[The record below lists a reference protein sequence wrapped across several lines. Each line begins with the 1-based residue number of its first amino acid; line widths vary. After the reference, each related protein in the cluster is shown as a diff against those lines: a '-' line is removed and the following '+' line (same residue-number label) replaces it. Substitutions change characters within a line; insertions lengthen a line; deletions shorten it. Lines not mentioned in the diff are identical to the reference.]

1 MQYDEIMQ
9 ATMLL
14 CCYFNKNEVK
24 NFKPLSGLEYS
35 KLAQWLYQNKRNPAD
50 LLSQADEILTEWD
63 DPKGKITAERIKQL
77 LGRGVSMSFAL
88 EKWTKQGIWVISRV
102 SEFYPK
108 AIKKHLGEQRP
119 PVLFGLGNQQLLNQA
134 GLGFVG
140 SRSISENDEVFAADK
155 AKQAVEEGYTIIS
168 GGAKGVDQ
176 AAMRAALEHGGK
188 SIGILA
194 DGIYT
199 NETRRIFLNYLRQ
212 ETLVLISPFFPEAG
226 FSVGSAMARNKFIYT
241 MSEAVI
247 VVKSDK
253 DKGGTWTGAKENLNK
268 KWVPLLVRD
277 FAEEGNQALIQMGG
291 IAFGHQQV
299 PYSQLLSKH
308 AQNSEVKIVENK
320 IFTEAE
326 DEDEAASVIL
336 RTKLETNPSLQQP
349 DLLTNNLHM
358 FEQLAIAPNQ
368 QSEVHFDLKTNDEAN
383 ENSAADTSEISSALD
398 VNPLQIELI
407 TESDK
412 QADKN
417 TDEMRLVQIQ
427 QKYGTIFDLFVNTL
441 ISLSKDKTSVFILDD
456 IKNQFPELQD
466 TQIKKWLKELETD
479 GCLRK
484 EGRKARYTFV

>member
-14 CCYFNKNEVK
+14 CCHFNKNEVK

-35 KLAQWLYQNKRNPAD
+35 RLAQWLYQNKWSPAD
-50 LLSQADEILTEWD
+50 LLSQTDEILTEWD

-176 AAMRAALEHGGK
+176 AAMRAALEHGGQ

-212 ETLVLISPFFPEAG
+212 GTLVLISPFFPEAG

-253 DKGGTWTGAKENLNK
+253 EKGGTWTGAKENLNK

-277 FAEEGNQALIQMGG
+277 IAQEGNQALIQMGG
-291 IAFGHQQV
+291 IGFEDEIV
-299 PYSQLLSKH
+299 PYVELLST
-308 AQNSEVKIVENK
+308 QPLVDQIVER
-320 IFTEAE
+320 TSSE
-326 DEDEAASVIL
+326 DTSQPQGNLLSVTL
-336 RTKLETNPSLQQP
+336 
-349 DLLTNNLHM
+349 DM

-368 QSEVHFDLKTNDEAN
+368 QSEVHFDLKNNDEAN
-383 ENSAADTSEISSALD
+383 ENSVADTSGTSSELD

-412 QADKN
+412 QADKH
-417 TDEMRLVQIQ
+417 TEEMRLVQIL
-427 QKYGTIFDLFVNTL
+427 QKYGAIFELFVNTL
-441 ISLSKDKTSVFILDD
+441 ISLSKDKTSFFILDD
-456 IKNQFPELQD
+456 IKNQFPELQE

>member
-35 KLAQWLYQNKRNPAD
+35 KLAQWLYQNKWSPAD
-50 LLSQADEILTEWD
+50 LLSQTDEILTEWD
-63 DPKGKITAERIKQL
+63 DPKGKITVERIKQL

-176 AAMRAALEHGGK
+176 AAMRAALEHGGQ

-212 ETLVLISPFFPEAG
+212 GTLVLISPFFPEAG

-277 FAEEGNQALIQMGG
+277 IAEEGNQALIQMGG
-291 IAFGHQQV
+291 IALGHHQA

-326 DEDEAASVIL
+326 AEAARVIL
-336 RTKLETNPSLQQP
+336 QSKLGSNPLLQQP
-349 DLLTNNLHM
+349 DLLANNLDM
-358 FEQLAIAPNQ
+358 FEQFAIAPNQ
-368 QSEVHFDLKTNDEAN
+368 QSEVHFDLKNNDEAN
-383 ENSAADTSEISSALD
+383 ENFVADTSETSSALD

-417 TDEMRLVQIQ
+417 TEEMRLVQIQ
-427 QKYGTIFDLFVNTL
+427 QKYGEIFELFVKTL
-441 ISLSKDKTSVFILDD
+441 ISLSKDKTSFFILDD
-456 IKNQFPELQD
+456 IKNQFPELQE

-484 EGRKARYTFV
+484 EGRNARYTFM

>member
-35 KLAQWLYQNKRNPAD
+35 KLAQWLYQNKWSPAD
-50 LLSQADEILTEWD
+50 LLTKTDEILTEWSD
-63 DPKGKITAERIKQL
+63 SKGKITAERIKQL
-77 LGRGVSMSFAL
+77 LSRGVSMSFAL

-119 PVLFGLGNQQLLNQA
+119 PILFGLGNQQLLNQA

-140 SRSISENDEVFAADK
+140 SRSISEDDGFFASDK
-155 AKQAVEEGYTIIS
+155 AIQAVDEGYTVIS

-176 AAMRAALEHGGK
+176 VAMQAALDHGGR
-188 SIGILA
+188 SVGILA

-199 NETRRIFLNYLRQ
+199 NQARRIFLDYLRQ
-212 ETLVLISPFFPEAG
+212 GTLVLISPFFPEAG

-277 FAEEGNQALIQMGG
+277 IQEEGNQALIQMGG
-291 IAFGHQQV
+291 ISVGLQKV
-299 PYSQLLSKH
+299 PYAELLS
-308 AQNSEVKIVENK
+308 AQPVYKELNAMAI
-320 IFTEAE
+320 I
-326 DEDEAASVIL
+326 DI
-336 RTKLETNPSLQQP
+336 PMQQP
-349 DLLTNNLHM
+349 DLLASNLDM
-358 FEQLAIAPNQ
+358 FETLDETPNSFLENQVDLIAKDKLKENALSTS
-368 QSEVHFDLKTNDEAN
+368 SEIDINSLQVELIPEFGEQADGYNDESR
-383 ENSAADTSEISSALD
+383 E
-398 VNPLQIELI
+398 
-407 TESDK
+407 
-412 QADKN
+412 
-417 TDEMRLVQIQ
+417 VQIQ
-427 QKYGTIFDLFVNTL
+427 QKYGAIFELFVNTL
-441 ISLSKDKTSVFILDD
+441 ISLSADNTSSFSLDD
-456 IKNQFPELQD
+456 IKKQFPELQD
-466 TQIKKWLKELETD
+466 TQIKRWLKELELE
-479 GCLRK
+479 GFLLK
-484 EGRKARYTFV
+484 EGRKARYKTL

>member
-35 KLAQWLYQNKRNPAD
+35 KLAQWLYQNKWSPAD
-50 LLSQADEILTEWD
+50 LLSQTDEILTEWD

-176 AAMRAALEHGGK
+176 AAMRAALEYGGQ

-212 ETLVLISPFFPEAG
+212 GTLVLISPFFPEAG

-253 DKGGTWTGAKENLNK
+253 EKGGTWTGAKENLNK

-291 IAFGHQQV
+291 IALGHQQV

-326 DEDEAASVIL
+326 AEAARVIL
-336 RTKLETNPSLQQP
+336 QTKLGSNPLLQQP
-349 DLLTNNLHM
+349 DLLANNLDM
-358 FEQLAIAPNQ
+358 FEQFAIAPYQ
-368 QSEVHFDLKTNDEAN
+368 QSEVHFDLKNNDEAN
-383 ENSAADTSEISSALD
+383 ENFVADTSETSSALD
-398 VNPLQIELI
+398 VNPLQIDLI

-417 TDEMRLVQIQ
+417 TDEMRLIQIQ
-427 QKYGTIFDLFVNTL
+427 QKYGAIFELFVNTL
-441 ISLSKDKTSVFILDD
+441 ISLSKDKTSFFILDD
-456 IKNQFPELQD
+456 IKNQFPELQE
-466 TQIKKWLKELETD
+466 TQIKKWLKELETE

-484 EGRKARYTFV
+484 EGRKARYTFM

>member
-35 KLAQWLYQNKRNPAD
+35 KLAQWLYQNKRSPAD

-119 PVLFGLGNQQLLNQA
+119 PVLFGLGNQQLLNQS

-140 SRSISENDEVFAADK
+140 SRSISENDEVFAANK

-176 AAMRAALEHGGK
+176 AAMRAALEHGGQ

-212 ETLVLISPFFPEAG
+212 GTLVLISPFFPEAG

-277 FAEEGNQALIQMGG
+277 FAAEGNQALIQMGG

-326 DEDEAASVIL
+326 DEAASVIL

-349 DLLTNNLHM
+349 DLLTNNLDI

-417 TDEMRLVQIQ
+417 TEEMRLVQIQ

-441 ISLSKDKTSVFILDD
+441 ISLSKNKTSFFILDD

>member
-14 CCYFNKNEVK
+14 CCHFNKNEVK

-35 KLAQWLYQNKRNPAD
+35 KLAQWLHQNKWTPAS
-50 LLSQADEILTEWD
+50 LLSQTDEILTEWE

-119 PVLFGLGNQQLLNQA
+119 PILFGLGNQQLLNQA

-140 SRSISENDEVFAADK
+140 SRSITKNDEIFASEK
-155 AKQAVEEGYTIIS
+155 AKQAVEEGYNVIS

-176 AAMRAALEHGGK
+176 TAMQAALEHGGR
-188 SIGILA
+188 SVGILA

-212 ETLVLISPFFPEAG
+212 GTLVLISPFFPEAG

-277 FAEEGNQALIQMGG
+277 IAEEGNQALIQMGG
-291 IAFGHQQV
+291 IGFGHHKV
-299 PYSQLLSKH
+299 PYVELLSV
-308 AQNSEVKIVENK
+308 QPTVKETIAIK
-320 IFTEAE
+320 TIEA
-326 DEDEAASVIL
+326 
-336 RTKLETNPSLQQP
+336 PMQQP
-349 DLLTNNLHM
+349 DLLADNLDM
-358 FEQLAIAPNQ
+358 LEPLVEDPEP
-368 QSEVHFDLKTNDEAN
+368 QSEDYGDLKKKDEKNLGFVADIL
-383 ENSAADTSEISSALD
+383 ETSSESAINSSQA
-398 VNPLQIELI
+398 ELI
-407 TESDK
+407 TESDE
-412 QADKN
+412 QADGKI
-417 TDEMRLVQIQ
+417 DERRLVQIQ
-427 QKYGTIFDLFVNTL
+427 QKYGAIFELFVNTL
-441 ISLSKDKTSVFILDD
+441 ISLSKDKTSFILDD
-456 IKNQFPELQD
+456 VKNQFPELQE
-466 TQIKKWLKELETD
+466 TQIKKWLKELETE
-479 GCLRK
+479 GFLRK
-484 EGRKARYTFV
+484 EGRKARYTFM

>member
-35 KLAQWLYQNKRNPAD
+35 KLAQWLYQNKRSPAD

-119 PVLFGLGNQQLLNQA
+119 PVLFGLGNQQLLNQS

-140 SRSISENDEVFAADK
+140 SRSISENDEVFAANK

-176 AAMRAALEHGGK
+176 AAMRAALEHGGQ

-326 DEDEAASVIL
+326 DEAASVIL

-349 DLLTNNLHM
+349 DLLTNNLDM

-417 TDEMRLVQIQ
+417 TEEMRLVQIQ

-441 ISLSKDKTSVFILDD
+441 ISLSKNKTSFFILDD

-479 GCLRK
+479 DCLRK

>member
-35 KLAQWLYQNKRNPAD
+35 KLAQWLHQNKWTPAS
-50 LLSQADEILTEWD
+50 LLSQTDEILTEWE
-63 DPKGKITAERIKQL
+63 DPKGKITVERIKQL

-119 PVLFGLGNQQLLNQA
+119 AILFGLGNQQLLNQT

-140 SRSISENDEVFAADK
+140 SRSITENDELFAAEK
-155 AKQAVEEGYTIIS
+155 AKQAVEEGYIIIS

-176 AAMRAALEHGGK
+176 AAMQAALEHGGQ
-188 SIGILA
+188 SVGILA

-212 ETLVLISPFFPEAG
+212 GTLVLISPFFPEAG

-277 FAEEGNQALIQMGG
+277 IAEEGNQALLQMGG
-291 IAFGHQQV
+291 FSLGEQRV
-299 PYSQLLSKH
+299 PYVEFLSAH
-308 AQNSEVKIVENK
+308 PPLN
-320 IFTEAE
+320 
-326 DEDEAASVIL
+326 
-336 RTKLETNPSLQQP
+336 ETTAIISNDVSLQQA
-349 DLLTNNLHM
+349 DLLSENLDM
-358 FEQLAIAPNQ
+358 FEPLVEDTDP
-368 QSEVHFDLKTNDEAN
+368 QSEHHVDVKTNDEAN
-383 ENSAADTSEISSALD
+383 ENSVADFSEISSKLD
-398 VNPLQIELI
+398 MNPLQAELI
-407 TESDK
+407 TESDEETDAHK
-412 QADKN
+412 DK
-417 TDEMRLVQIQ
+417 TRLVQIQ
-427 QKYGTIFDLFVNTL
+427 QKYGAIFELFVNTL
-441 ISLSKDKTSVFILDD
+441 IALSKDKTSFFILDD
-456 IKNQFPELQD
+456 IKKQFPELQD
-466 TQIKKWLKELETD
+466 TQIKKWLKELETE
-479 GCLRK
+479 GCLLK
-484 EGRKARYTFV
+484 EGRKAHYIFV

>member
-14 CCYFNKNEVK
+14 CCHFNKNEVK

-35 KLAQWLYQNKRNPAD
+35 KLAQWLYQNKWSPAD
-50 LLSQADEILTEWD
+50 LLSQTDEILTEWD

-119 PVLFGLGNQQLLNQA
+119 PILFGLGNQQLLNQIS
-134 GLGFVG
+134 LGFVG
-140 SRSISENDEVFAADK
+140 SRSITENDEIFASEK

-176 AAMRAALEHGGK
+176 AAMQAALEYGGQ

-212 ETLVLISPFFPEAG
+212 GNLVLISPFFPEAK

-277 FAEEGNQALIQMGG
+277 IAEEGNQALIQIGG
-291 IAFGHQQV
+291 IGFGDPIV
-299 PYSQLLSKH
+299 PYIRLLST
-308 AQNSEVKIVENK
+308 QPLMNQIVE
-320 IFTEAE
+320 
-326 DEDEAASVIL
+326 
-336 RTKLETNPSLQQP
+336 RTSSEETSQQQRN
-349 DLLTNNLHM
+349 LLPVTLDM
-358 FEQLAIAPNQ
+358 FEQSAIGLNQ
-368 QSEVHFDLKTNDEAN
+368 QSEISSDLKMNDEAN
-383 ENSAADTSEISSALD
+383 ENSVADTSETSSALD

-417 TDEMRLVQIQ
+417 TEEMRLVQIQ
-427 QKYGTIFDLFVNTL
+427 QKYGAIFELFVNTL
-441 ISLSKDKTSVFILDD
+441 ISLSKDKTSFFILDD
-456 IKNQFPELQD
+456 VKNQFPELQD

-479 GCLRK
+479 GYLHK
-484 EGRKARYTFV
+484 EGRKARYKFA

>member
-14 CCYFNKNEVK
+14 CCYFNKNELK

-35 KLAQWLYQNKRNPAD
+35 KLAQWLYQNKWSPAD
-50 LLSQADEILTEWD
+50 LLSQTDEILTEWD

-119 PVLFGLGNQQLLNQA
+119 PVLFGLGNQQLLNQT

-176 AAMRAALEHGGK
+176 AAMRAALEHGGQ

-212 ETLVLISPFFPEAG
+212 GTLVLISPFFPEAG

-277 FAEEGNQALIQMGG
+277 IAEEGNQALIQMGG
-291 IAFGHQQV
+291 IGFEDEIV
-299 PYSQLLSKH
+299 PYVELLST
-308 AQNSEVKIVENK
+308 QPLVDQIVER
-320 IFTEAE
+320 TSSE
-326 DEDEAASVIL
+326 DTSQPQGNLLSVTL
-336 RTKLETNPSLQQP
+336 
-349 DLLTNNLHM
+349 DM

-368 QSEVHFDLKTNDEAN
+368 QSEVHFDLKNNDEAN
-383 ENSAADTSEISSALD
+383 ENSVEDTSETSSELD

-412 QADKN
+412 QGDKN
-417 TDEMRLVQIQ
+417 TEEMRLVQIQ
-427 QKYGTIFDLFVNTL
+427 QKYGEIFELFVKTL
-441 ISLSKDKTSVFILDD
+441 ISLSKDKTSFFILDD

-466 TQIKKWLKELETD
+466 TQIKKWLKELETE

>member
-35 KLAQWLYQNKRNPAD
+35 KLAQWLYQNKWSPAD
-50 LLSQADEILTEWD
+50 LLSQTDEILTEWD
-63 DPKGKITAERIKQL
+63 DPKGKITVERIKQL

-140 SRSISENDEVFAADK
+140 SRSISENDEIFAADK

-176 AAMRAALEHGGK
+176 AAMRAALEHGGQ

-194 DGIYT
+194 DSIYT

-212 ETLVLISPFFPEAG
+212 GALVLISPFFPEAG

-277 FAEEGNQALIQMGG
+277 IAEEGNQALIQMGG
-291 IAFGHQQV
+291 IALGHHQAA
-299 PYSQLLSKH
+299 YSQLLSKH

-326 DEDEAASVIL
+326 AEAARVIL
-336 RTKLETNPSLQQP
+336 QTKLASNPLQQP
-349 DLLTNNLHM
+349 DLLANNLDM
-358 FEQLAIAPNQ
+358 FEQSAIAPNQ

-383 ENSAADTSEISSALD
+383 ENSVADTLETSTELD

-412 QADKN
+412 QADKH
-417 TDEMRLVQIQ
+417 TEEMRLVQIQ
-427 QKYGTIFDLFVNTL
+427 QKYGAIFELFVNTL
-441 ISLSKDKTSVFILDD
+441 ISLSKDKTSFFILDD
-456 IKNQFPELQD
+456 IKNQFPELQEN
-466 TQIKKWLKELETD
+466 QIKKWLKELENE
-479 GCLRK
+479 GLLLK

>member
-14 CCYFNKNEVK
+14 CCHFNKNEVK

-35 KLAQWLYQNKRNPAD
+35 KLAQWLYQNKWSPAN
-50 LLSQADEILTEWD
+50 LLSQTDEILTEWD

-176 AAMRAALEHGGK
+176 AAMRAALEHGGQ

-212 ETLVLISPFFPEAG
+212 GTLVLISPFFPEAG

-277 FAEEGNQALIQMGG
+277 IAQEGNQALIQMGG
-291 IAFGHQQV
+291 IGFGDQIV
-299 PYSQLLSKH
+299 PYVELLSTQPL
-308 AQNSEVKIVENK
+308 ADQIVER
-320 IFTEAE
+320 TSSEEASQPQGNLL
-326 DEDEAASVIL
+326 SVTL
-336 RTKLETNPSLQQP
+336 
-349 DLLTNNLHM
+349 DM
-358 FEQLAIAPNQ
+358 FEQSAIGLNQ
-368 QSEVHFDLKTNDEAN
+368 QSETYSDLKINDEVN
-383 ENSAADTSEISSALD
+383 ENIAVETSSTLD
-398 VNPLQIELI
+398 ENPLQIELI

-417 TDEMRLVQIQ
+417 TEDMRLVQIQ
-427 QKYGTIFDLFVNTL
+427 QKYGAIFELFVNTL
-441 ISLSKDKTSVFILDD
+441 ISLSKDRTSFFVLDD

-466 TQIKKWLKELETD
+466 TQIKKWLKELETE

>member
-35 KLAQWLYQNKRNPAD
+35 KLAQWLHQNKWTPAS
-50 LLSQADEILTEWD
+50 LLSRTDEILTKWE

-88 EKWTKQGIWVISRV
+88 EKWAKQGIWVISRV

-155 AKQAVEEGYTIIS
+155 AKRAVEEGYTIIS

-176 AAMRAALEHGGK
+176 AAMRAALEHGGQ

-308 AQNSEVKIVENK
+308 AQNSEVK
-320 IFTEAE
+320 
-326 DEDEAASVIL
+326 EDEAASVIL

-349 DLLTNNLHM
+349 DLLTNNLDM

-417 TDEMRLVQIQ
+417 TEEMRLVKIQ

-441 ISLSKDKTSVFILDD
+441 ISLSKNKTSFFILDD

>member
-35 KLAQWLYQNKRNPAD
+35 KLAQWLYQNKWSPAD
-50 LLSQADEILTEWD
+50 LLTKTDEILTEWSD
-63 DPKGKITAERIKQL
+63 SKGKITAERIKQL
-77 LGRGVSMSFAL
+77 LSRGVSMSFAL

-119 PVLFGLGNQQLLNQA
+119 PILFGLGNQQLLNQA

-140 SRSISENDEVFAADK
+140 SRSISEDDGFFASDK
-155 AKQAVEEGYTIIS
+155 AIQAVDEGYTVIS

-176 AAMRAALEHGGK
+176 VAMQAALDHGGR
-188 SIGILA
+188 SVGILA

-199 NETRRIFLNYLRQ
+199 NEARRIFLDYLRQ
-212 ETLVLISPFFPEAG
+212 GTLVLISPFFPEAG

-277 FAEEGNQALIQMGG
+277 IQEEGNQALIQMGG
-291 IAFGHQQV
+291 ISVGLQKV
-299 PYSQLLSKH
+299 PYAELLS
-308 AQNSEVKIVENK
+308 AQPVYKELNAMAI
-320 IFTEAE
+320 I
-326 DEDEAASVIL
+326 DI
-336 RTKLETNPSLQQP
+336 PMQQP
-349 DLLTNNLHM
+349 DLLASNLDM
-358 FEQLAIAPNQ
+358 FETLDETPNSFLENQVDLIAKDKLKENALSTS
-368 QSEVHFDLKTNDEAN
+368 SEIDINSLQVELIPEFGEQADGYNDESR
-383 ENSAADTSEISSALD
+383 E
-398 VNPLQIELI
+398 
-407 TESDK
+407 
-412 QADKN
+412 
-417 TDEMRLVQIQ
+417 VQIQ
-427 QKYGTIFDLFVNTL
+427 QKYGAIFELFVNTL
-441 ISLSKDKTSVFILDD
+441 ISLSADNTSSFSLDD
-456 IKNQFPELQD
+456 IKKQFPELQD
-466 TQIKKWLKELETD
+466 TQIKRWLKELELE
-479 GCLRK
+479 GFLLK
-484 EGRKARYTFV
+484 EGRKARYKTL

>member
-14 CCYFNKNEVK
+14 CCHFNKNEVK

-35 KLAQWLYQNKRNPAD
+35 KLAQWLYQNKWSPAD
-50 LLSQADEILTEWD
+50 LLSQTDEILKEWD

-119 PVLFGLGNQQLLNQA
+119 PILFGLGNQQLLNQA
-134 GLGFVG
+134 ALGFVG
-140 SRSISENDEVFAADK
+140 SRSITENDELFAADK
-155 AKQAVEEGYTIIS
+155 VKQAVEEGYTIIS

-176 AAMRAALEHGGK
+176 AAMRAALEHGGR
-188 SIGILA
+188 SVGILA

-212 ETLVLISPFFPEAG
+212 GTLVLISPFFPEAG

-277 FAEEGNQALIQMGG
+277 IAEEGNQALIQMGG
-291 IAFGHQQV
+291 IGFRDQIV
-299 PYSQLLSKH
+299 PYVELLST
-308 AQNSEVKIVENK
+308 QPLVDQIVERTSSEETSQQQRNLL
-320 IFTEAE
+320 
-326 DEDEAASVIL
+326 SVTL
-336 RTKLETNPSLQQP
+336 
-349 DLLTNNLHM
+349 DM
-358 FEQLAIAPNQ
+358 FEQSAIGLNQ
-368 QSEVHFDLKTNDEAN
+368 QSETYSDLKINDEVN
-383 ENSAADTSEISSALD
+383 ENIAVDTLETSSQLD

-407 TESDK
+407 TESEEPSDK
-412 QADKN
+412 EN
-417 TDEMRLVQIQ
+417 NSEEIRLVQIH
-427 QKYGTIFDLFVNTL
+427 QKYGAIFELFVNTL
-441 ISLSKDKTSVFILDD
+441 ISLSKDKTSFFVLNDV
-456 IKNQFPELQD
+456 KNKFPELQD
-466 TQIKKWLKELETD
+466 TQIKKWLKELESE
-479 GCLRK
+479 GLLLK

>member
-35 KLAQWLYQNKRNPAD
+35 KLAQWLYQNKWSPAD
-50 LLSQADEILTEWD
+50 LLSQTDEILTEWD

-119 PVLFGLGNQQLLNQA
+119 PILFGLGNQQLLNQA

-176 AAMRAALEHGGK
+176 AAMRAALEYGGQ

-212 ETLVLISPFFPEAG
+212 GTLVLISPFFPEAG

-253 DKGGTWTGAKENLNK
+253 EKGGTWTGAKENLNK

-277 FAEEGNQALIQMGG
+277 IAEEGNQALIQMGG
-291 IAFGHQQV
+291 IALGHQQAA
-299 PYSQLLSKH
+299 YSQLLSKH
-308 AQNSEVKIVENK
+308 AQNIEVKIVENK

-326 DEDEAASVIL
+326 AEAARVIL
-336 RTKLETNPSLQQP
+336 QTNLGSNPLQQP
-349 DLLTNNLHM
+349 DLLANNLDM
-358 FEQLAIAPNQ
+358 FEQSAIGLNQ
-368 QSEVHFDLKTNDEAN
+368 QSEVHFDLKNNDEAN
-383 ENSAADTSEISSALD
+383 ENSVADTSEISSALD

-417 TDEMRLVQIQ
+417 TEEMRSVQIQ
-427 QKYGTIFDLFVNTL
+427 QKYGAIFELFVNTL
-441 ISLSKDKTSVFILDD
+441 ISLSKDKTSFFILDD

-466 TQIKKWLKELETD
+466 TQIKKWLKELETE

>member
-35 KLAQWLYQNKRNPAD
+35 KLAQWLYQNKWSPAD
-50 LLSQADEILTEWD
+50 LLSQTDEILTEWD

-119 PVLFGLGNQQLLNQA
+119 PVLFGLGNQQLLNQT

-176 AAMRAALEHGGK
+176 AAMRAALEHGGQ

-194 DGIYT
+194 DGIYA

-212 ETLVLISPFFPEAG
+212 GTLVLISPFFPEAG

-241 MSEAVI
+241 MSEAVM

-253 DKGGTWTGAKENLNK
+253 DKGGTWAGAKENLNK

-277 FAEEGNQALIQMGG
+277 IAEEGNQALIQMGG
-291 IAFGHQQV
+291 IGFGDQIV
-299 PYSQLLSKH
+299 PYVDK
-308 AQNSEVKIVENK
+308 
-320 IFTEAE
+320 
-326 DEDEAASVIL
+326 
-336 RTKLETNPSLQQP
+336 
-349 DLLTNNLHM
+349 
-358 FEQLAIAPNQ
+358 
-368 QSEVHFDLKTNDEAN
+368 
-383 ENSAADTSEISSALD
+383 SS
-398 VNPLQIELI
+398 
-407 TESDK
+407 T
-412 QADKN
+412 
-417 TDEMRLVQIQ
+417 
-427 QKYGTIFDLFVNTL
+427 
-441 ISLSKDKTSVFILDD
+441 
-456 IKNQFPELQD
+456 
-466 TQIKKWLKELETD
+466 
-479 GCLRK
+479 
-484 EGRKARYTFV
+484 

>member
-14 CCYFNKNEVK
+14 CCHFNKNEVK

-35 KLAQWLYQNKRNPAD
+35 RLAQWLYQNKWSPAD
-50 LLSQADEILTEWD
+50 LLSQTDEILTEWD

-176 AAMRAALEHGGK
+176 AAMRAALEHGGQ

-212 ETLVLISPFFPEAG
+212 GTLVLISPFFPEAG

-277 FAEEGNQALIQMGG
+277 IAEEGNQALIQMGG
-291 IAFGHQQV
+291 IGFGDQIV
-299 PYSQLLSKH
+299 PYVELLSTQPL
-308 AQNSEVKIVENK
+308 ADQIVER
-320 IFTEAE
+320 TSSEEASQPQGNLL
-326 DEDEAASVIL
+326 SVTL
-336 RTKLETNPSLQQP
+336 
-349 DLLTNNLHM
+349 DM
-358 FEQLAIAPNQ
+358 FEQSAIGLNQ
-368 QSEVHFDLKTNDEAN
+368 QSETYSDLKINDEVN
-383 ENSAADTSEISSALD
+383 ENIAVDTLKTSSTLD
-398 VNPLQIELI
+398 ENPLQIELI
-407 TESDK
+407 IESDK

-417 TDEMRLVQIQ
+417 TEDMRLVQIQ
-427 QKYGTIFDLFVNTL
+427 QKYGAIFELFLNTL
-441 ISLSKDKTSVFILDD
+441 ISLSKDKTSFFILDD

>member
-14 CCYFNKNEVK
+14 CCHFNKNEVK

-35 KLAQWLYQNKRNPAD
+35 KLAQWLYQNKWNPAD
-50 LLSQADEILTEWD
+50 LLSQTDEILTEWD

-108 AIKKHLGEQRP
+108 AFKKHLGEQRP
-119 PVLFGLGNQQLLNQA
+119 PILFGLGNQQLLNQA

-140 SRSISENDEVFAADK
+140 SRSISENDELFASEK
-155 AKQAVEEGYTIIS
+155 AKQAVEESYNIIS

-176 AAMRAALEHGGK
+176 TAMLAALEHGGR
-188 SIGILA
+188 SVGILA
-194 DGIYT
+194 DGIYA
-199 NETRRIFLNYLRQ
+199 NETRRIFVNYLRQ
-212 ETLVLISPFFPEAG
+212 GTLVLISPFFPEAG

-277 FAEEGNQALIQMGG
+277 IAEEGNQALIQMGG
-291 IAFGHQQV
+291 IGFGDPIV
-299 PYSQLLSKH
+299 PYIKFLST
-308 AQNSEVKIVENK
+308 QPVIDQIVER
-320 IFTEAE
+320 TSS
-326 DEDEAASVIL
+326 DETS
-336 RTKLETNPSLQQP
+336 QQQRN
-349 DLLTNNLHM
+349 LLPVTLDM
-358 FEQLAIAPNQ
+358 FEQSAIGLNQ
-368 QSEVHFDLKTNDEAN
+368 QSETYSDLKMNDEAN
-383 ENSAADTSEISSALD
+383 ENTPVDNLKTSSQLD

-407 TESDK
+407 TVLEEQSDK
-412 QADKN
+412 ESN
-417 TDEMRLVQIQ
+417 SEEIRLVQIH
-427 QKYGTIFDLFVNTL
+427 QKYGAIFELFVNTL
-441 ISLSKDKTSVFILDD
+441 ISLSKDKTSFFVLDD
-456 IKNQFPELQD
+456 VKNKFPELQD

-479 GCLRK
+479 GYLRK
-484 EGRKARYTFV
+484 EGRKARYAFV

>member
-14 CCYFNKNEVK
+14 CCHFNKNEVK

-35 KLAQWLYQNKRNPAD
+35 KLAQWLHQNKWTPAS
-50 LLSQADEILTEWD
+50 LLSQTDEILTQWE

-108 AIKKHLGEQRP
+108 AIKRHLGDQRP
-119 PVLFGLGNQQLLNQA
+119 PILFGLGNQQLLNQT

-140 SRSISENDEVFAADK
+140 SRYITKNDEIFASEK
-155 AKQAVEEGYTIIS
+155 AKQAVEEGYNVIS

-176 AAMRAALEHGGK
+176 AAMQAALEHGGR
-188 SIGILA
+188 SVGILA

-199 NETRRIFLNYLRQ
+199 NETRRIFLKYLRQ

-253 DKGGTWTGAKENLNK
+253 DKGGTWAGAKENLNK

-277 FAEEGNQALIQMGG
+277 IAEEGNQALIQMGG
-291 IAFGHQQV
+291 IGFGHHKV
-299 PYSQLLSKH
+299 PYVELLSVQPTVKETI
-308 AQNSEVKIVENK
+308 AIKTIEAPMQQADLLADNLDILAPLIEDPKPQSEDYDTLKK
-320 IFTEAE
+320 K
-326 DEDEAASVIL
+326 DEKNLGFVADILKTSLEAAI
-336 RTKLETNPSLQQP
+336 NPSQ
-349 DLLTNNLHM
+349 
-358 FEQLAIAPNQ
+358 A
-368 QSEVHFDLKTNDEAN
+368 
-383 ENSAADTSEISSALD
+383 
-398 VNPLQIELI
+398 ELI
-407 TESDK
+407 TESDE
-412 QADKN
+412 QADGKI
-417 TDEMRLVQIQ
+417 DELRLVQIQ
-427 QKYGTIFDLFVNTL
+427 QKYGAIFEVFVNTL
-441 ISLSKDKTSVFILDD
+441 ISLSKDKTSSFILDD
-456 IKNQFPELQD
+456 VKNQFPELQD
-466 TQIKKWLKELETD
+466 TQIKKWLKELESE

-484 EGRKARYTFV
+484 EGRKALYTFV

>member
-14 CCYFNKNEVK
+14 CCHFNKNEVK

-35 KLAQWLYQNKRNPAD
+35 KLAQWLHRNSWTPAS
-50 LLSQADEILTEWD
+50 LLSQTDEVLAKWEDPT
-63 DPKGKITAERIKQL
+63 PKGKITTERLKQL
-77 LGRGVSMSFAL
+77 LGRGVSMAFAL
-88 EKWTKQGIWVISRV
+88 EKWSKQGIWVISRV

-108 AIKKHLGEQRP
+108 VIKKHLGEQRP
-119 PVLFGLGNQQLLNQA
+119 PILFGLGNQQLLNQTS
-134 GLGFVG
+134 LGFVG
-140 SRSISENDEVFAADK
+140 SRSITENDEIFAADK

-176 AAMRAALEHGGK
+176 AAMRAALEHGGQ

-194 DGIYT
+194 DGIYA

-212 ETLVLISPFFPEAG
+212 GTLVLISPFFPEAG

-277 FAEEGNQALIQMGG
+277 IAEEGNQALIQMGG
-291 IAFGHQQV
+291 IGFGDQIV
-299 PYSQLLSKH
+299 PYVELLSTEPLIH
-308 AQNSEVKIVENK
+308 EIVE
-320 IFTEAE
+320 
-326 DEDEAASVIL
+326 
-336 RTKLETNPSLQQP
+336 RTSEETSQQQR
-349 DLLTNNLHM
+349 DLLAGTLDM
-358 FEQLAIAPNQ
+358 FEQLAIGPNQ

-383 ENSAADTSEISSALD
+383 KNYAADTLETSSELD
-398 VNPLQIELI
+398 VNSLQIELI
-407 TESDK
+407 TESEE

-417 TDEMRLVQIQ
+417 TEETRLVQIQ
-427 QKYGTIFDLFVNTL
+427 QKYGAIFELFVNTL
-441 ISLSKDKTSVFILDD
+441 ISLSKDKTSFFILDD
-456 IKNQFPELQD
+456 VKNQFPELQD

-479 GCLRK
+479 GYLHK
-484 EGRKARYTFV
+484 EGRKARYTFM

>member
-35 KLAQWLYQNKRNPAD
+35 KLAQWLYQNKWSPAD
-50 LLSQADEILTEWD
+50 LLSQTDEILTEWD

-119 PVLFGLGNQQLLNQA
+119 PVLFGLGNQQLLNQTS
-134 GLGFVG
+134 LGIVG
-140 SRSISENDEVFAADK
+140 SRSITENDELFAADK

-176 AAMRAALEHGGK
+176 AAMRAALEHGGQ

-212 ETLVLISPFFPEAG
+212 GALVLISPFFPEAG

-291 IAFGHQQV
+291 IALGHQQV

-326 DEDEAASVIL
+326 AEAARVIL
-336 RTKLETNPSLQQP
+336 QTKLGSNPLLQQP
-349 DLLTNNLHM
+349 DLLANNLDM
-358 FEQLAIAPNQ
+358 FEQFAIAPYQ
-368 QSEVHFDLKTNDEAN
+368 QSEVHFDLKNNDEAN
-383 ENSAADTSEISSALD
+383 ENFVADTSETSSALD
-398 VNPLQIELI
+398 VNPLQIDLI

-417 TDEMRLVQIQ
+417 TDEMRLIQIQ
-427 QKYGTIFDLFVNTL
+427 QKYGAIFELFVNTL
-441 ISLSKDKTSVFILDD
+441 ISLSKDKTSFFILDD